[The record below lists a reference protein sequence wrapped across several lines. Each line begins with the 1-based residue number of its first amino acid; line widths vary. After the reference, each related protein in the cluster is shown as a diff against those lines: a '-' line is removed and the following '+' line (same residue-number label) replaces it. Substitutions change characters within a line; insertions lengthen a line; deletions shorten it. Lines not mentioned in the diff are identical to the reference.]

1 MWQACA
7 MMSWKPSMTF
17 DIRVVLKTEF
27 LEPPFSKSMENIS
40 WICWEHARL
49 EKPLGKRSQVSC
61 WCKCLRRNSCGWD
74 FYHTTTTYTPSILHL
89 TLTRRNTLAI
99 NILRC
104 VRCCWYYLH
113 ATYTTC
119 TPHRLSHGTS
129 TGGQYHGIGEQKSL
143 SLRQISLR
151 PCGVYPTAYVQTD
164 RATVGWGV

>member
-40 WICWEHARL
+40 WICWERARL

-89 TLTRRNTLAI
+89 TLTRRNTLTI
-99 NILRC
+99 NALHC
-104 VRCCWYYLH
+104 VRYCWYYLH

-119 TPHRLSHGTS
+119 TPHRLPHGTS

-143 SLRQISLR
+143 SLRQTFLL
-151 PCGVYPTAYVQTD
+151 PCSVYPTAYVQTD
-164 RATVGWGV
+164 RATVGWGM